1 MEEFDTEVA
10 GDGLP
15 NAPTFGSVLRRL
27 RDARGVSRERLAFN
41 SGVSA
46 SYVNHLEKG
55 ERERPTREVVTALM
69 RYLDRLAALAP
80 EEFRQ
85 LSDLAGLGPVEQPST
100 DDLRADLGRGIPQ
113 ALALYEPHLAAYVD
127 TRLNVLMWNDSFAA
141 GFPGLTQDGNL
152 LRWMLGDPRAR
163 HALVEWERELRI
175 SIQWLHGY
183 IAQFGDTSWFDD
195 LLQELGR
202 FPLFLEI
209 WSDTTARYERAR
221 PVIRLRNGDGATARI
236 VGQLFNVNSTA
247 YPGRMQ
253 IFIGLR
259 GLGEDQA

>member
-1 MEEFDTEVA
+1 MEEFDTGGVPGE
-10 GDGLP
+10 GLL
-15 NAPTFGSVLRRL
+15 NAPTFGSVLRRI

-69 RYLDRLAALAP
+69 RYLDRLSPLAP

-85 LSDLAGLGPVEQPST
+85 LSDLAGIDPVKQPST
-100 DDLRADLGRGIPQ
+100 ADLRADLGRGIPK

-127 TRLNVLMWNDSFAA
+127 TRLNILMWNDSFAA
-141 GFPGLTQDGNL
+141 GFPGLPGDGNL

-163 HALVEWERELRI
+163 DAMVEWERELRI

-183 IAQFGDTSWFDD
+183 IAQHGDTSWFGD
-195 LLQELGR
+195 LLQDLSR

-209 WSDTTARYERAR
+209 WSDTTARYERTR
-221 PVIRLRNGDGATARI
+221 PVIQLRDDAGRKTQI
-236 VGQLFNVNSTA
+236 IGQLFNVNSTA

-259 GLGEDQA
+259 TNGQA